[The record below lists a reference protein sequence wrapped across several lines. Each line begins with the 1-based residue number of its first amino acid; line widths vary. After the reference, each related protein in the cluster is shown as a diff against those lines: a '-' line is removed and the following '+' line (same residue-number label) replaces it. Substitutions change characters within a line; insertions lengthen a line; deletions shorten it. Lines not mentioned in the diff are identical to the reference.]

1 MEFRGSFRGA
11 LAGLL
16 RYAGGMDEHQDRHKG
31 LPVLPFATKAAW
43 ARWLRSNHAK
53 SDGLWIAFA
62 KKGSGVASLT
72 YEEAREVALAHG
84 WIDGLK
90 NARDETWYLLRFTP
104 RRARS
109 KWSKINR
116 EIAEQLIAAGA
127 MKPAGLA
134 QVEAAKADGR
144 WDAAYDP
151 PSTVQVHPELEAAL
165 ARSAKARRALAT
177 ISSANRFA
185 ILHQVHD
192 AKRPDTRKRRIEKF
206 VAMLERGEVPHP
218 DR

>member
-1 MEFRGSFRGA
+1 
-11 LAGLL
+11 
-16 RYAGGMDEHQDRHKG
+16 MDQHKG
-31 LPVLPFATKAAW
+31 LPVLPFASKAAW

-53 SDGLWIAFA
+53 SEGLWIAFA
-62 KKGSGVASLT
+62 KKGTGIASVV

-104 RRARS
+104 RRSRS
-109 KWSKINR
+109 KWSKINC
-116 EIAEQLIAAGA
+116 EIAEQLIAAGQ

-151 PSTVQVHPELEAAL
+151 PSRIQPHPEL
-165 ARSAKARRALAT
+165 AKALERSPKAKAFFAT
-177 ISSANRFA
+177 ISRANRHA
-185 ILHQVHD
+185 ILYRVHD
-192 AKRPDTRKRRIEKF
+192 VKREATRKRKIEEF
-206 VAMLERGEVPHP
+206 VAMLERGEVLYP
-218 DR
+218 DQ